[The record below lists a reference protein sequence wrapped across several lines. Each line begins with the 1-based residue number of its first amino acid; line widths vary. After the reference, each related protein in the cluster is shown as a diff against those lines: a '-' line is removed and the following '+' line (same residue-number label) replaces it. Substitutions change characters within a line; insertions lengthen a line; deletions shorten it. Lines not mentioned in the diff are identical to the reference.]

1 MKKSAA
7 LILSALIAATLMI
20 PTQAADYKA
29 LTGTP
34 TVDGKLDDIYT
45 QSQAIET
52 STKSKKIWSSGNGAD
67 KSDADAKTYVLHD
80 NDYIYFC
87 TVVKESTIVECGIK
101 SGWQSDAVE
110 LWIKFDGANK
120 KKVSVDAF
128 GTKIYGDIADTSK
141 YKSAVTRADGQ
152 YITEL
157 AIPKADFKKEPVG
170 ISVQINDFQEAA
182 ATNGAAW
189 GSQGAED
196 TITLSSDKVVVK
208 KTETKK
214 PDSAA
219 KTADAGIIA
228 SIAAM
233 AASAA
238 VIFRKKH

>member
-1 MKKSAA
+1 MKKSAV
-7 LILSALIAATLMI
+7 LFLSAILAASFMI
-20 PTQAADYKA
+20 PTHAAEYKA

-45 QSQAIET
+45 QSQFIET
-52 STKSKKIWSSGNGAD
+52 SNKSKKIWSSGTGAD
-67 KSDADAKTYVLHD
+67 KSDAAAKTYVLHD
-80 NDYIYFC
+80 DDYVYFC
-87 TVVKESTIVECGIK
+87 TVVKESTIVDCGIK
-101 SGWQSDAVE
+101 SNWQSDAVE

-128 GTKIYGDIADTSK
+128 GTKIYGDITDTSK
-141 YKSAVTRADGQ
+141 YKFAVTRSDSQ

-170 ISVQINDFQEAA
+170 ISVQINDFLEKE

-196 TITLSSDKVVVK
+196 TINLSADKVVVK
-208 KTETKK
+208 KVETPKT
-214 PDSAA
+214 DTAA
-219 KTADAGIIA
+219 QTADAGIIA

-238 VIFRKKH
+238 VIFKKKH